1 METKIDIIMVDD
13 RPENL
18 LALEAALSDPGYNL
32 IGLKSGEDA
41 LRYAMRENMQNVAV
55 ILLDV
60 QMPGMNG
67 FETAKLIKSREK
79 TKDIPIIFI
88 TAISKTADHV
98 LQGYRAGSVDY
109 VFKPY
114 NPDILKMKVDA
125 FVQMH
130 RFYRDQYE
138 YLEQIVQERTT
149 ELIAANEA
157 RIAWEKEMAKLARLN
172 LIGEMAAGI
181 AHEIRNPMTTI
192 RGFLQM
198 SKKNRNMTTEYVDIM
213 LEELNRANGIITEF
227 LSLAKNKTTNLKT
240 MNLNEILSSL
250 EPLILAEAMVSG
262 KHFQVHYGEIAELML
277 DEKEI
282 RQLVLNMAINGLE
295 AMSPGGALTITTYGQ
310 GNEVILRIQ
319 DQGSGIP
326 ESYLEKLGTPF
337 FTTKEAG
344 TGLGLA
350 VCYSIAA
357 RHKAIIH
364 VNSGSAGTVF
374 SIRFGGAGGN

>member
-1 METKIDIIMVDD
+1 MEFKVDILMVDD

-18 LALEAALSDPGYNL
+18 LALEAALSSPDYRL
-32 IGLKSGEDA
+32 VSLRSGEDA
-41 LRYAMRENMQNVAV
+41 LRYTMREDMHNVAV

-67 FETAKLIKSREK
+67 FETARLIKNREK

-88 TAISKTADHV
+88 TAINKSTDHV

-109 VFKPY
+109 VFKPFH
-114 NPDILKMKVDA
+114 PDVLRLKVDA

-130 RFYRDQYE
+130 RFHQDQYD
-138 YLEQIVQERTT
+138 YLEQLVRERTK
-149 ELIAANEA
+149 ELMVAAEQRVA
-157 RIAWEKEMAKLARLN
+157 LEKEMAKLARLN

-198 SKKNRNMTTEYVDIM
+198 SKKSESMEPAYIDIM
-213 LEELNRANGIITEF
+213 LEELNRAGDIITEF
-227 LSLAKNKTTNLKT
+227 LSLAKNKVTHLETK
-240 MNLNEILSSL
+240 NLNDIIASMK
-250 EPLILAEAMVSG
+250 PLIQAEATLAG
-262 KHFQVHYGEIAELML
+262 KHFHVHYGTVADLQL

-282 RQLVLNMAINGLE
+282 RQLILNMAMNGLE
-295 AMSPGGALTITTYGQ
+295 ALSSGGAVTISTYAEAG
-310 GNEVILRIQ
+310 GAVVLRIE
-319 DQGSGIP
+319 DQGDGIP
-326 ESYLEKLGTPF
+326 AEHLEKLGTPF
-337 FTTKEAG
+337 FTTKEKG

-357 RHKAIIH
+357 RHQATID
-364 VNSGSAGTVF
+364 VNSGKEGTVF
-374 SIRFGGAGGN
+374 LIKFG

>member
-1 METKIDIIMVDD
+1 METKIDILMVDD

-18 LALEAALSDPGYNL
+18 LTLEAALSSPEYNL

-41 LRYAMRENMQNVAV
+41 LRYTMREDMQNVAV

-60 QMPGMNG
+60 QMPGMSG
-67 FETAKLIKSREK
+67 FETAKLIKNREK

-88 TAISKTADHV
+88 TAINKTADHV
-98 LQGYRAGSVDY
+98 LQGYRAGSIDY
-109 VFKPY
+109 MFKPF

-125 FVQMH
+125 FAQMH
-130 RFYRDQYE
+130 RFHQNQYE
-138 YLEQIVQERTT
+138 YLERIVRERTT
-149 ELIAANEA
+149 ELVIANEE
-157 RIAWEKEMAKLARLN
+157 RIAWEKEMARLARLN

-198 SKKNRNMTTEYVDIM
+198 SKKNRNMTIEYVDIM

-227 LSLAKNKTTNLKT
+227 LSLAKNKTTYMKIA
-240 MNLNEILSSL
+240 NLNDILSSM
-250 EPLILAEAMVSG
+250 EPLIQAEAMLSG
-262 KHFQVHYGEIAELML
+262 KHLHVHYGPGADLLL

-282 RQLVLNMAINGLE
+282 RQLVLNLAINGLE
-295 AMSPGGALTITTYGQ
+295 AMSPGGALTIGTQ
-310 GNEVILRIQ
+310 RAGNDVVLNIE
-319 DQGSGIP
+319 DQGCGIR
-326 ESYLEKLGTPF
+326 EEYLEKLGTPF
-337 FTTKEAG
+337 FTTKETG

-357 RHKAIIH
+357 RHKAAIE
-364 VNSGSAGTVF
+364 VTSGSAGTAF
-374 SIRFGGAGGN
+374 SIKFRIAGE

>member
-1 METKIDIIMVDD
+1 MEAKVDILMIDD

-18 LALEAALSDPGYNL
+18 LALEAALASPDYRL
-32 IGLKSGEDA
+32 VGLKSGEDA
-41 LRYAMRENMQNVAV
+41 LRYTMREDMQNVAV

-67 FETAKLIKSREK
+67 FETARLIKNREK

-88 TAISKTADHV
+88 TAINKSTDHV
-98 LQGYRAGSVDY
+98 LQGYQAGSIDY
-109 VFKPY
+109 LFKPFH
-114 NPDILKMKVDA
+114 PEVLRMKVDA

-130 RFYRDQYE
+130 RFHQDQYE
-138 YLEQIVQERTT
+138 YLEKLVQERTKDLMIAT
-149 ELIAANEA
+149 EERVAL
-157 RIAWEKEMAKLARLN
+157 EKELAKLARLN

-198 SKKNRNMTTEYVDIM
+198 SKKSKSMEVAYIDIM

-227 LSLAKNKTTNLKT
+227 LSLAKNKVSHQEQK
-240 MNLNEILSSL
+240 NLNDIIASMQ
-250 EPLILAEAMVSG
+250 PLVQAEAMLSG
-262 KHFQVHYGEIAELML
+262 KHFHVYYGSIPELQL

-282 RQLVLNMAINGLE
+282 RQLLLNMAMNGLE
-295 AMSPGGALTITTYGQ
+295 AMNPGGALTISTYK
-310 GNEVILRIQ
+310 EEDAVTLRIE
-319 DQGSGIP
+319 DQGCGIR
-326 ESYLEKLGTPF
+326 EEYREKLGTPF
-337 FTTKEAG
+337 FTTKDKG

-357 RHKAIIH
+357 RHHAEIDLK
-364 VNSGSAGTVF
+364 SSDKGTVF
-374 SIRFGGAGGN
+374 LIKFQG